1 MPSKK
6 PYVGIDLGGT
16 NMQIGVVSPDYKVLG
31 QAKKKTKADDGL
43 DAVLT
48 RIVEGVNEACV
59 AAGIE
64 MSQLGGIGIGAPG
77 AVDPKKGV
85 VLEAVN
91 LRWKNEPIANLMTKR
106 TKVPTYL
113 DNDVNVAVYGENEL
127 GAGKGAKFVLGVWV
141 GTGVGGGLILN
152 GDLYYGHYMS
162 AGEIGHTIVLP
173 SNQPGSRSLEHNCSR
188 SAVVERIVRLIRSNR
203 PSVLKSEMEDSG
215 PEKIKSR
222 SLAKA
227 YNEGDE
233 LTIEVL
239 DESAELL
246 GTAIAGHVTTLSLQ
260 RVILGGGLVEAVGKP
275 YVEKVR
281 KAVKKFAFPD
291 ACKDCDVVASEL
303 EDRAGLLG
311 AAMLAMEK
319 L

>member
-1 MPSKK
+1 MASKK
-6 PYVGIDLGGT
+6 PFVGIDLGGT
-16 NMQIGVVSPDYKVLG
+16 NMQVGVVSPDFKLLG
-31 QAKKKTKADDGL
+31 EAKKKTKADEGL
-43 DAVLT
+43 DAVLN
-48 RIVEGVNEACV
+48 RIVDAVNEACV
-59 AAGIE
+59 AAKIE
-64 MSQLGGIGIGAPG
+64 LSQLGGIGIGAPG

-91 LRWKNEPIANLMTKR
+91 LRWKNQPIAQLLTKK

-127 GAGKGAKFVLGVWV
+127 GAGKGSKFVLGVWV

-152 GDLYYGHYMS
+152 GDLYYGHYLS
-162 AGEIGHTIVLP
+162 AGEIGHTIILP

-203 PSVLKSEMEDSG
+203 PSSLKAEMEESG

-222 SLAKA
+222 ALAKA
-227 YNEGDE
+227 YHDGDA
-233 LTIEVL
+233 LTIEVV

-246 GTAIAGHVTTLSLQ
+246 GTAIAGQVTMLSLE

-281 KAVKKFAFPD
+281 KAMKKFAFPD
-291 ACKDCDVVASEL
+291 ACKDCDVVASQL
-303 EDRAGLLG
+303 EDKAGVFG

>member
-1 MPSKK
+1 MGSKK
-6 PYVGIDLGGT
+6 PFVGIDLGGT
-16 NMQIGVVSPDYKVLG
+16 NMQIGVVSNDYKVLG
-31 QAKKKTKADDGL
+31 QAKKKTKADEGL
-43 DAVLT
+43 DAVLV
-48 RIVEGVNEACV
+48 RIVEGVGEACA
-59 AAGIE
+59 AAGLE

-77 AVDPKKGV
+77 AVDPKKGI

-91 LRWKNEPIANLMTKR
+91 LRWKNEPIAQLLSRK
-106 TKVPTYL
+106 TKVPSYL

-127 GAGKGAKFVLGVWV
+127 GAGKGSKFVLGVWV

-152 GDLYYGHYMS
+152 GDLYYGHYLT
-162 AGEIGHTIVLP
+162 AGEIGHTIILP

-203 PSVLKSEMEDSG
+203 SSSLKAEMEEAG

-222 SLAKA
+222 ALAKA
-227 YNEGDE
+227 YHDGDE

-246 GTAIAGHVTTLSLQ
+246 GTAIAGQVTMLSLE

-275 YVEKVR
+275 YVDKVR
-281 KAVKKFAFPD
+281 KAMKKFAFPD
-291 ACKDCDVVASEL
+291 SCKECDVVASQL
-303 EDRAGLLG
+303 EDQAGILG
-311 AAMLAMEK
+311 AAMLAMER

>member
-1 MPSKK
+1 MASKK
-6 PYVGIDLGGT
+6 PFVGIDLGGT
-16 NMQIGVVSPDYKVLG
+16 NMQVGVVSPDFKLLG
-31 QAKKKTKADDGL
+31 EAKKKTKADEGL
-43 DAVLT
+43 DAVLN
-48 RIVEGVNEACV
+48 RIVDAVNEACV
-59 AAGIE
+59 AAKIE
-64 MSQLGGIGIGAPG
+64 LSQLGGIGIGAPG

-91 LRWKNEPIANLMTKR
+91 LRWKNQPIANLLTKK

-127 GAGKGAKFVLGVWV
+127 GAGKGSKFVLGVWV

-152 GDLYYGHYMS
+152 GDLYYGHFLS
-162 AGEIGHTIVLP
+162 AGEIGHTIILP

-203 PSVLKSEMEDSG
+203 PSSLKAEMEESG

-222 SLAKA
+222 ALAKA
-227 YNEGDE
+227 YHDGDA
-233 LTIEVL
+233 LTIEVV

-246 GTAIAGHVTTLSLQ
+246 GTAIAGQVTMLSLE

-281 KAVKKFAFPD
+281 KAMKKFAFPD
-291 ACKDCDVVASEL
+291 ACKDCDVVASQL
-303 EDRAGLLG
+303 EDKAGVYG

>member
-1 MPSKK
+1 MASKK
-6 PYVGIDLGGT
+6 PFVGIDLGGT
-16 NMQIGVVSPDYKVLG
+16 NMQVGVVSPDFKLLG
-31 QAKKKTKADDGL
+31 EAKKKTKADEGL
-43 DAVLT
+43 DAVLA
-48 RIVEGVNEACV
+48 RIVDAVNEACV
-59 AAGIE
+59 AAKVE

-91 LRWKNEPIANLMTKR
+91 LRWKNQPIAQLLTKK

-127 GAGKGAKFVLGVWV
+127 GAGKGSKFVLGVWV

-152 GDLYYGHYMS
+152 GDLYYGHYLS
-162 AGEIGHTIVLP
+162 AGEIGHTIILP

-203 PSVLKSEMEDSG
+203 SSSLKAEMEESG

-227 YNEGDE
+227 YHDGDA
-233 LTIEVL
+233 LTIEVV

-246 GTAIAGHVTTLSLQ
+246 GTAIAGQVTMLSLE

-281 KAVKKFAFPD
+281 KAMKKFAFPD
-291 ACKDCDVVASEL
+291 ACKDCDVVASQL
-303 EDRAGLLG
+303 EDKAGVFG

>member
-1 MPSKK
+1 MASKK
-6 PYVGIDLGGT
+6 PFVGIDLGGT
-16 NMQIGVVSPDYKVLG
+16 NMQVGVVSPDFKLLG
-31 QAKKKTKADDGL
+31 EAKKKTKADEGL
-43 DAVLT
+43 DAVLN
-48 RIVEGVNEACV
+48 RIVDAVNEACV
-59 AAGIE
+59 AAKIE
-64 MSQLGGIGIGAPG
+64 LSQLGGIGIGAPG

-91 LRWKNEPIANLMTKR
+91 LRWKNQPIANLLTKK

-127 GAGKGAKFVLGVWV
+127 GSGKGSKFVLGVWV

-152 GDLYYGHYMS
+152 GDLYYGHFLS
-162 AGEIGHTIVLP
+162 AGEIGHTIILP

-203 PSVLKSEMEDSG
+203 PSSLKGEMEESG

-222 SLAKA
+222 ALAKA
-227 YNEGDE
+227 YHDGDA
-233 LTIEVL
+233 LTIEVV

-246 GTAIAGHVTTLSLQ
+246 GTAIAGQVTMLSLE

-281 KAVKKFAFPD
+281 KAMKKFAFPD
-291 ACKDCDVVASEL
+291 ACKDCDVVASQL
-303 EDRAGLLG
+303 EDKAGVFG